1 MKKLNQSTYNIVEIG
16 GGYGGLSFYLHNLS
30 KLFSIEIKT
39 YTIFDLDIITRLQ
52 KEYLKQFN
60 IDVNTFTLSENFNIQ
75 PNSFLI
81 SNYAFSELNDSI
93 RSEYVNRVIPHCN
106 HGFLAWNF
114 IPIYNFTNQTYRYEN
129 ERPTTGPNNYFVY
142 F

>member
-1 MKKLNQSTYNIVEIG
+1 MKEI
-16 GGYGGLSFYLHNLS
+16 
-30 KLFSIEIKT
+30 
-39 YTIFDLDIITRLQ
+39 